1 MSVALLLGLLA
12 LATHAQK
19 SRPCGK
25 YGGVLRTHAGEDLVN
40 FDPHLQTTVRT
51 QQRVGGSYNRLFR
64 YSFYEK
70 EKVLPDLVERWE
82 VSNDGKTY
90 TLTLRS
96 GVRVSLWRP
105 GARPPWGLTDLDA
118 TDVQWSLDKIRNKE
132 FSRGL
137 ATLPPLIALSPS
149 TP

>member
-1 MSVALLLGLLA
+1 MLGLLA
-12 LATHAQK
+12 LATHAEEN
-19 SRPCGK
+19 RPCGK

-82 VSNDGKTY
+82 VSSDGKTY

-96 GVRVSLWRP
+96 GVKFHCGDPVQGRP
-105 GARPPWGLTDLDA
+105 GACTDLDA
-118 TDVQWSLDKIRNKE
+118 TDVQWSIDKIRNKE
-132 FSRGL
+132 FSRRAGYFAAIDRL
-137 ATLPPLIALSPS
+137 EAVDP
-149 TP
+149 